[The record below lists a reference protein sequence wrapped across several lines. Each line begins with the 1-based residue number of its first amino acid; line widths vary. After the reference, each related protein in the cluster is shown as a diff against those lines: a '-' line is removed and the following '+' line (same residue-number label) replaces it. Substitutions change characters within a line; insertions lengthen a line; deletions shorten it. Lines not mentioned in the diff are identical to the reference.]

1 MDSIITVLYSFTM
14 DTIVIWLG
22 SLAILLNKLWGT
34 IFRPEKFNCTFEETV
49 KRYGVYYMCI
59 DDLPI

>member
-1 MDSIITVLYSFTM
+1 M

-34 IFRPEKFNCTFEETV
+34 IFRPEKINCTFEETV
-49 KRYGVYYMCI
+49 KRYACNNKIKQYHKHGQYNKA
-59 DDLPI
+59 